1 MNKERVKHLIEVFG
15 NYSFEGEGI
24 NRIAYTN
31 VETAAKHHFM
41 RLCMAQGMTVRMD
54 AIGNVIAR
62 KDGLKDGLPVIAMG
76 SHLDSVY
83 DGGLFDGLV
92 GVIGGLE
99 VVTSLNE
106 QGIITNHP
114 IEIIVF
120 ACEESSRFGVSTIG
134 SKVMTNQLSAKEL
147 LSLKDRNEISFEDA
161 LSSQNLSIEKID
173 EVVRN
178 KSELK
183 AFIELHIE
191 QGPILEKEQLE
202 IGVVTSIAAPARYQ
216 IKVLGEAAHSGT
228 TPMEYRKDALA
239 AASELVLKIESL
251 GIKESVYST
260 VATVGVLSIKPGGMN
275 IIPGEA
281 LLQVDIRGI
290 DMESRNRVTE
300 ELIETIFLLKNQRN
314 VEIEIIK
321 LSEEQSV
328 PMDEYYIDLLLM
340 LAEKNNFKVKKMS
353 SGAGHDVM
361 NMAKLFKSAMIFVP
375 SKYGISHNPKEYTCI
390 QEIMKGISL
399 MKDFLLAVDKE

>member
-1 MNKERVKHLIEVFG
+1 MNKERVKHLIEVFR

-62 KDGLKDGLPVIAMG
+62 KDGLMDGLPSIAMG

-147 LSLKDRNEISFEDA
+147 LSLKDCNEISFEDA
-161 LSSQNLSIEKID
+161 LRSQNLSIEKID

-202 IGVVTSIAAPARYQ
+202 IGVVTSIAAPVRYQ
-216 IKVLGEAAHSGT
+216 IKVIGEAAHSGT

-239 AASELVLKIESL
+239 AASEIVLKIESL

-328 PMDEYYIDLLLM
+328 PLDEYYIDLLLM

-361 NMAKLFKSAMIFVP
+361 NMAKLFKSAMIFIP

-390 QEIMKGISL
+390 QEIMKGIAL

>member
-340 LAEKNNFKVKKMS
+340 LAEKIIL
-353 SGAGHDVM
+353 
-361 NMAKLFKSAMIFVP
+361 KLRK
-375 SKYGISHNPKEYTCI
+375 
-390 QEIMKGISL
+390 
-399 MKDFLLAVDKE
+399 